1 MLLTGQR
8 RYPCDRKGHSSVRV
22 EGEFLCVCPFSTV
35 SPPCSSVFVLFQPA
49 LHNVLLCLSL
59 FGRVST
65 NFFCVCPFSTDSL
78 QSSWCSG
85 EDVRGGPEGVRAGDP
100 GGLGQLN
107 HLNWALGAWCSSAKR
122 VVHLLVEHLV
132 HLGAL
137 CASHCGAPCL
147 NAGPPCTCSNPVLP
161 SQLFVTDTQLLF
173 ILRQIYRL

>member
-1 MLLTGQR
+1 MFVIFQSALHKVILCLSFFNWLSTKFFCVCLFFNWLLT
-8 RYPCDRKGHSSVRV
+8 KI
-22 EGEFLCVCPFSTV
+22 LCVCPFST
-35 SPPCSSVFVLFQPA
+35 
-49 LHNVLLCLSL
+49 
-59 FGRVST
+59 G
-65 NFFCVCPFSTDSL
+65 SL
-78 QSSWCSG
+78 QSSWCPG
-85 EDVRGGPEGVRAGDP
+85 EDVWGGPEGVRAGDP